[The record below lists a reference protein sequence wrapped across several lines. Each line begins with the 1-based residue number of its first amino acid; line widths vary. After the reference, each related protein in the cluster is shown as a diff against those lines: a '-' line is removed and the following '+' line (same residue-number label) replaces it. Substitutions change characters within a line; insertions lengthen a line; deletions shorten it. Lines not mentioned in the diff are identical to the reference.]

1 VLQTGDSPS
10 DFGATER
17 KIDELKARVLWHN
30 RDGNLLQH
38 LRTMISPGRQ
48 AHFPLR
54 LRSRNV
60 VNRFALRSLIFSACI
75 IVVSLIARPAIA
87 QNLTLEGQTGGF
99 ITPTA
104 YVVYTAKDK
113 FFSHP
118 AVGYHF
124 VNASKVIG
132 NIHTF
137 SITEGFANRAE
148 LGYTR
153 SVHTDGDSPAFSSLW
168 HYAGMNII
176 NGKVVGIKD
185 GQFGPWTPGIGA
197 GFVVRT
203 GDKFVSGALNQA
215 ETGTL
220 KSFTNEDVYVAA
232 TKTWL
237 HPPVPFLVN
246 FGLKFTNASIYGI
259 GGQATRFGGR
269 LFGGLGIP
277 FPGPFHTAIVP
288 AIGFTQEP
296 PQVKNLAAIL
306 YPPGSGA
313 HIPTTMDYAVRVT
326 QKDNPHFAFDI
337 GVGHVAGTIGTTAV
351 ATGLPAPYPP
361 IVLVPVDL
369 KANSVFGM
377 GLSFRY

>member
-1 VLQTGDSPS
+1 VKISVLHRIALLSALSLFAPQT
-10 DFGATER
+10 T
-17 KIDELKARVLWHN
+17 
-30 RDGNLLQH
+30 Q
-38 LRTMISPGRQ
+38 
-48 AHFPLR
+48 
-54 LRSRNV
+54 
-60 VNRFALRSLIFSACI
+60 
-75 IVVSLIARPAIA
+75 A

-104 YVVYTAKDK
+104 YVVYGAKGK

-124 VNASKVIG
+124 VNASNVIG
-132 NIHTF
+132 NLHTF
-137 SITEGFANRAE
+137 SIAEGFANRAE

-153 SVHTDGDSPAFSSLW
+153 SEHTEGNSALFSSLW
-168 HYAGMNII
+168 HYAGMNIF
-176 NGKVVGIKD
+176 NGKVAALKD

-215 ETGTL
+215 LTGSL
-220 KSFTNEDVYVAA
+220 KSYTNEDVYVAL

-237 HPPVPFLVN
+237 HPPIPFLINV
-246 FGLKFTNASIYGI
+246 GWKATNASIYGI

-277 FPGPFHTAIVP
+277 LPMPFHTALVP
-288 AIGFTQEP
+288 AVGFTQEP
-296 PQVKNLAAIL
+296 PQVTNLSAIL
-306 YPPGSGA
+306 FPPGSGA
-313 HIPTTMDYAVRVT
+313 HIPTTMDYAVRFT
-326 QKDNPHFAFDI
+326 QKENPHFAFDA
-337 GVGHVAGTIGTTAV
+337 GVGHVAGTIGNTAIP
-351 ATGLPAPYPP
+351 TGLPNPPY
-361 IVLVPVDL
+361 VLVPVDL